1 MVHLKKKSVPLNW
14 ALRDVSVNH
23 LRDDPSE
30 EAIDVAILYRFQGDS
45 DASGP
50 VIEKAKG
57 VLVRTSETPHSL
69 ISHSHISH
77 PSSEIVLAFLPFTPS
92 PVLLFP
98 PR

>member
-23 LRDDPSE
+23 LRDDPPE

-45 DASGP
+45 DACGP
-50 VIEKAKG
+50 VIEK
-57 VLVRTSETPHSL
+57 V
-69 ISHSHISH
+69 
-77 PSSEIVLAFLPFTPS
+77 
-92 PVLLFP
+92 PVLLCP